1 MSYKLETRTTS
12 NQSSRGSYGY
22 SSKPTGITIHWWG
35 SPSAGATHAGVVSW
49 LRGRAGGTSNRGSS
63 AHYVVSAGRV
73 TKLPTKPAL
82 PGTLVT
88 AKVTAQPLALR
99 CIPGCLTGTGTPWS
113 NCART
118 LKNGTGRS
126 RIIVIPIGR
135 PPRVL

>member
-35 SPSAGATHAGVVSW
+35 SPSAGATHDGVVSW

-73 TKLPTKPAL
+73 TKLADETRATWHAGNRKGNGTTIGTEMNPPMSD
-82 PGTLVT
+82 GDWDTLVE
-88 AKVTAQPLALR
+88 LR
-99 CIPGCLTGTGTPWS
+99 SEEHTSELQ
-113 NCART
+113 
-118 LKNGTGRS
+118 S
-126 RIIVIPIGR
+126 RGHLV
-135 PPRVL
+135 